1 MTIIQ
6 EITNYINFA
15 TPIINSFNLNHDF
28 EYEALLQLIEN
39 HNTINNQLITYFGKL
54 EKIIKQYEGKPKET
68 YGKLLQKLYNLRD
81 DIDAIDYANKDII
94 RGLNQKLVEMGTK
107 ESASSDASIED
118 SNSPTHIFLFI
129 CHGKEYNVS
138 GQRNYYP
145 FQHDLFDSIG
155 IISEYGLTANGD
167 DLRDKLTLTENI
179 HEVLNCPDVNININ
193 QGGQSF
199 VAINPLSLSFRYD
212 DENNEYLAPY
222 MGLFYIKA
230 QQLENNETRLL
241 KMEHIVSFANKIP
254 LNKIPNQDLIHI
266 DENEQHKYTLHDID
280 DSHGYGS
287 IQDHFGNNED
297 FGWDRVLNLIS
308 RFYKAGLDIDDGDRK
323 LIREGEE
330 VHIRMY
336 TCRGEERKTTGKKGK
351 KSSPE
356 TQMDYVLYDSI
367 PIEYKNE
374 HIVRSF
380 NLDSEN
386 IVNLNRNIPIFQTFI
401 NDFVTMAG
409 ISVNINV
416 LFIYLLTLIDKDI
429 RYVTQAQKLNVHKLV
444 ERLITIFSDVGE
456 QSLEQL
462 FVMLTSNK
470 EGVHEYK
477 LKKLD
482 ISEFS
487 VSEYS
492 TEETELLQFLV
503 YLLQNDLSR
512 VIANLNVM
520 NGIKIYFLGNNVVPS
535 VLFIFFQNN
544 QAHVSLEYIYAQEQQ
559 YVYNHQETEPVN
571 FADVFISITK
581 ILQDNFTSIK
591 IIYSNNIL
599 KGGMNQYGMPL
610 ERKLKERKKPSKYI
624 QPENS
629 IIVEENKK
637 LTERD
642 KQLQQIYNNPP
653 NIFQFNTSVS
663 KPNSP
668 ISLKKPDEKQ
678 TDSQPLTDI
687 DSITPGSTPR
697 FTDAAY
703 ISPDITPNRTMT
715 APGSGYTDTE
725 ISPGHIT
732 RGRPKRSVSPSTSTS
747 RVNKGLTYADSEL
760 PVSNISSP
768 KSYEDLMKLEE
779 IEEIEAI
786 KALEALKAQEM
797 TTSVESLPGNKTDSD
812 SEEGNTQKEDFGGK
826 KKGKKG
832 KKTKR
837 AKKIKKMKKARK
849 TKKKRS
855 NKK

>member
-1 MTIIQ
+1 
-6 EITNYINFA
+6 
-15 TPIINSFNLNHDF
+15 
-28 EYEALLQLIEN
+28 
-39 HNTINNQLITYFGKL
+39 
-54 EKIIKQYEGKPKET
+54 
-68 YGKLLQKLYNLRD
+68 
-81 DIDAIDYANKDII
+81 
-94 RGLNQKLVEMGTK
+94 
-107 ESASSDASIED
+107 
-118 SNSPTHIFLFI
+118 
-129 CHGKEYNVS
+129 
-138 GQRNYYP
+138 
-145 FQHDLFDSIG
+145 
-155 IISEYGLTANGD
+155 
-167 DLRDKLTLTENI
+167 
-179 HEVLNCPDVNININ
+179 
-193 QGGQSF
+193 
-199 VAINPLSLSFRYD
+199 
-212 DENNEYLAPY
+212 
-222 MGLFYIKA
+222 
-230 QQLENNETRLL
+230 
-241 KMEHIVSFANKIP
+241 
-254 LNKIPNQDLIHI
+254 
-266 DENEQHKYTLHDID
+266 
-280 DSHGYGS
+280 
-287 IQDHFGNNED
+287 
-297 FGWDRVLNLIS
+297 
-308 RFYKAGLDIDDGDRK
+308 
-323 LIREGEE
+323 
-330 VHIRMY
+330 
-336 TCRGEERKTTGKKGK
+336 
-351 KSSPE
+351 
-356 TQMDYVLYDSI
+356 
-367 PIEYKNE
+367 
-374 HIVRSF
+374 
-380 NLDSEN
+380 
-386 IVNLNRNIPIFQTFI
+386 
-401 NDFVTMAG
+401 
-409 ISVNINV
+409 
-416 LFIYLLTLIDKDI
+416 
-429 RYVTQAQKLNVHKLV
+429 
-444 ERLITIFSDVGE
+444 
-456 QSLEQL
+456 
-462 FVMLTSNK
+462 
-470 EGVHEYK
+470 
-477 LKKLD
+477 
-482 ISEFS
+482 
-487 VSEYS
+487 
-492 TEETELLQFLV
+492 
-503 YLLQNDLSR
+503 
-512 VIANLNVM
+512 
-520 NGIKIYFLGNNVVPS
+520 GNNVVPS